1 MQNFLSFD
9 RVEPKKRLVGERV
22 KDFDE
27 VYEVFDKVE
36 VKNQSERCVQCG
48 DPYCMTKCPLHNFIP
63 QWLKG
68 VAETNLE
75 LAFKLSN
82 ETSPFPE
89 IMGRVCPQ
97 DVLCEGDCTLNDG
110 HGAITIGSVERY
122 ITEKGFSKG
131 FEIPFAHKKIGKSV
145 GIIGSGPAGLSLAT
159 YLLRAGVD
167 VTIYERDSKAG
178 GLLTYGIPGFKLDKK
193 VIQNRVEL
201 LQNAGLV
208 LKTNCEV
215 GKDIEFSEIQ
225 KNHDAT
231 FIGIGSTKA
240 KKVGIENENSDGVFM
255 AMEFLSNIQ
264 KKLFGENFN
273 SKIDVKGKN
282 VIVVGGGDTA
292 MDCIRTSIREGA
304 KSVTCH
310 YRRDS
315 KNMPGSYKE
324 YRNSVEE
331 GAEFIF
337 YSTPKSIST
346 ENGKVTGITF
356 AKTELSEADE
366 SGRKRVVEI
375 ANSDEVIEAD
385 IIIMAL
391 GFNPEN
397 PKFLETSGVKTNSWG
412 GIEISKTGETSSS
425 NIYSGGDAVRGADLV
440 VRAAFDGR
448 EVAKEIVN
456 NFLNK

>member
-1 MQNFLSFD
+1 MQNFLSLD

-22 KDFDE
+22 KNFDE
-27 VYEVFDKVE
+27 VYEVFDRVE
-36 VKNQSERCVQCG
+36 AKNQSERCVQCG

-63 QWLKG
+63 QWLK
-68 VAETNLE
+68 AIADTNLE

-82 ETSPFPE
+82 ESSPFPE

-110 HGAITIGSVERY
+110 HGAITIGSIERY
-122 ITEKGFSKG
+122 VTEKGFSKG
-131 FEIPFAHKKIGKSV
+131 FEIEFRDEKIGKSV

-178 GLLTYGIPGFKLDKK
+178 GLLTYGIPGFKLDKD
-193 VIQNRVEL
+193 VIQKRVEL
-201 LQNAGLV
+201 LEKAGLV
-208 LKTNCEV
+208 VKTDCEV
-215 GKDIEFSEIQ
+215 GKDISFEEIS
-225 KNHDAT
+225 KNHDAS

-240 KKVGIENENSDGVFM
+240 KKVGIENENSDGVYM
-255 AMEFLSNIQ
+255 AMEFLTTIQ
-264 KKLFGENFN
+264 KKLFGEKIEKN
-273 SKIDVKGKN
+273 IDVKDKN

-292 MDCIRTSIREGA
+292 MDCIRTAIREGA

-315 KNMPGSYKE
+315 KNMPGSFKE

-331 GAEFIF
+331 GADFEF
-337 YSTPKSIST
+337 YSTPKAINV
-346 ENGKVTGITF
+346 ENGKVSGITF

-375 ANSDEVIEAD
+375 QNSLETIETD

-391 GFNPEN
+391 GFNPEV
-397 PKFLETSGVKTNSWG
+397 PKFLAENGVKTNSWG
-412 GIEISKTGETSSS
+412 GIEISETGETSS
-425 NIYSGGDAVRGADLV
+425 NNVYSGGDATRGADLV

-448 EVAKEIVN
+448 EIAKHILKSFEV
-456 NFLNK
+456 